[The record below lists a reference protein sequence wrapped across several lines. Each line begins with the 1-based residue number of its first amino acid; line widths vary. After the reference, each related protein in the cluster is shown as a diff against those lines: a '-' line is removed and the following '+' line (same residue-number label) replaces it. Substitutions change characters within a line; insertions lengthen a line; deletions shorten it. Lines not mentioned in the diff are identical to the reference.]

1 MTNIPKPNQTA
12 PKLDLPLTSGGE
24 FNLAT
29 DGAENFT
36 LVTFYRG
43 YHCPICRGYLSQ
55 LDKAVGDLAALGVN
69 VVAVSGDDGD
79 RAKKTVEEWKLANL
93 RVAYGQS
100 VESMREWGLFVS
112 KGIHEP
118 EPDLFG
124 EPGIFLVRPDNT
136 IYMVAIN
143 SMPAARPRIEDIVGS
158 IKYFV
163 ENDYPAR
170 GEA

>member
-1 MTNIPKPNQTA
+1 MSNTPKPNQLA
-12 PKLDLPLTSGGE
+12 PSLSLPLVSGE
-24 FNLAT
+24 QFNLDSDEAT
-29 DGAENFT
+29 NFT

-43 YHCPICRGYLSQ
+43 YHCPICRGYLAQ
-55 LDKAVGDLAALGVN
+55 LDRAIDDLSALGVK
-69 VVAVSGDDGD
+69 VVAVSGDSEE
-79 RAKKTVEEWKLANL
+79 RAKNTVEEWKLEKV

-100 VESMREWGLFVS
+100 VESMRDWGLFVS
-112 KGIHEP
+112 KGIKDPEP
-118 EPDLFG
+118 ELFG

-143 SMPAARPRIEDIVGS
+143 SMPAGRPRIEDIVGS

-170 GEA
+170 GES